1 MFKQFD
7 LDYNKEALLKI
18 YEKHADAEVIE
29 MGEMQFLKFKEV
41 ISYAPIIRLFEE
53 FGDIFGATHPNSV
66 SFVRLTRSGGPHIP
80 SGHNGMIMFPLIGDS
95 EVQFF
100 NYQPPVVEG
109 RPTFVGSAI
118 QEDKLK
124 FLEVLD
130 SKFNKITVDKPTAY
144 NGLVIH
150 NHIKTTD
157 HETVFLA
164 FKIPKHIEWE
174 SVEEVINNL
183 GK

>member
-18 YEKHADAEVIE
+18 YEKHADAEIIE
-29 MGEMQFLKFKEV
+29 MGALQFLNFKEV
-41 ISYAPIIRLFEE
+41 ISYAPVIKLFED

-66 SFVRLTRSGGPHIP
+66 SFTRLTRSGGPHIP
-80 SGHNGMIMFPLIGDS
+80 IGHNGMIIFPLIGS
-95 EVQFF
+95 LEVHFF
-100 NYQPPVVEG
+100 NYQPPVVDG
-109 RPTFVGSAI
+109 RPTFVGSAL
-118 QEDKLK
+118 QDDKLK

-130 SKFNKITVDKPTAY
+130 SKSGKVVIDKPTAY

-150 NHIKTTD
+150 NHVKPTAD
-157 HETVFLA
+157 ETVFLA
-164 FKIPKHIEWE
+164 FKVPKHIEWE